1 NLAEKWSDV
10 PFLPIQF
17 FKNRK
22 VLTGNNPVQKV
33 FESSGTDNTQTSKH
47 YVTNLQLY
55 KDLLA
60 NGFEAAY
67 GQPNQY
73 CLLALLPSYLERKDS
88 SLVEMVK
95 HLMQISA
102 HSRNGFFLNEFGLL
116 KNTLKELEKQAQP
129 TILIG
134 VTFALLDFV
143 EQFQLK
149 VPNIIVMETGG
160 MKGRRNEL
168 TRTELHSIL
177 KKGFGSRE
185 IHSEYGMTELLSQAY
200 SKGKGVYHPPNWMK
214 VVARDVEDPLILLPP
229 GTRGA
234 INIIDLANVHSCS
247 FIATDDIGLVNED
260 GTFEILGRLDGS
272 EMRGCSLLAV

>member
-1 NLAEKWSDV
+1 MEKWSDV